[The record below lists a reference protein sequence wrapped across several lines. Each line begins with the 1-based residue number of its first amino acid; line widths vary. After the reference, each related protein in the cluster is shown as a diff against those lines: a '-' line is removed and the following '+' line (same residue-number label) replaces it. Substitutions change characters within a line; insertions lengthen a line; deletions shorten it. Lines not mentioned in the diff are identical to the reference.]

1 MCATVVFCWPSTVLI
16 RDASEQI
23 KAQRLRKRQAA
34 KRFVKR
40 FEKSL
45 SKRYVKEIILR
56 DIFYKRYVSQCVT
69 MCQEFCEEMDFPLQ
83 AVSAAVSW
91 PLEPQPLAT
100 KRHAARSGVKRSEWR
115 ARPGSAFFATASSM
129 ASALIATNVEKCR
142 KRIKDYQ
149 SIKTY
154 RSFFWTMQI
163 SDSPALLKASCTPS
177 NSSRLVMV
185 WELKGGTNFLGRICM
200 TCRYATDVKSPTSKF
215 ATMSSS
221 N

>member
-1 MCATVVFCWPSTVLI
+1 MCHNVSRVLW
-16 RDASEQI
+16 RDGLSSASSF
-23 KAQRLRKRQAA
+23 RRSVLAA
-34 KRFVKR
+34 W
-40 FEKSL
+40 
-45 SKRYVKEIILR
+45 
-56 DIFYKRYVSQCVT
+56 T
-69 MCQEFCEEMDFPLQ
+69 
-83 AVSAAVSW
+83 SAACH
-91 PLEPQPLAT
+91 E
-100 KRHAARSGVKRSEWR
+100 AARSTQRREAIWVTCTSWVSLFRNGIIDGLCTHSHKR
-115 ARPGSAFFATASSM
+115 
-129 ASALIATNVEKCR
+129 R
-142 KRIKDYQ
+142 KMSKTYQRLSKIIKDYQ